1 MEYRWIS
8 PNSNL
13 GKWDVA
19 SQGRASGERGKKYV
33 VWSDSERVVCLHVIN
48 MGISHSCLPLRV
60 ESISLGQ
67 GQGPIAERM
76 IYDALKNG
84 KWVFLQNCHLA
95 VSWLLPMEEII
106 KTFTEPGSTT
116 LRQDDNISSHT
127 TGSTVVV
134 ICCRCGHWPICDCFL
149 HNLSDPHKTQMT

>member
-1 MEYRWIS
+1 
-8 PNSNL
+8 
-13 GKWDVA
+13 
-19 SQGRASGERGKKYV
+19 
-33 VWSDSERVVCLHVIN
+33 

-116 LRQDDNISSHT
+116 LKQDNNISSHT
-127 TGSTVVV
+127 TGSTLVVADVATDPFV
-134 ICCRCGHWPICDCFL
+134 IAFCTTYPIL
-149 HNLSDPHKTQMT
+149 IRHK